1 VDDHVEVMH
10 VDGNAYRLL
19 VLRINGIMRRT
30 EFEESQRAAAKM
42 IREIGKLTA
51 LVLLDGFQGWE
62 RTEEWGDVSFLM
74 EHDSDVAK
82 IAIVGPEKWRE
93 EVLVFAG
100 VGIRRSRVRY
110 FSDSGS
116 ARAWLADKPAP
127 DATPPG

>member
-1 VDDHVEVMH
+1 MSMETRIEDQ
-10 VDGNAYRLL
+10 RLL
-19 VLRINGIMRRT
+19 VVRINGILRRI

-100 VGIRRSRVRY
+100 VGIRRSPVRY
-110 FSDSGS
+110 FSDSDT
-116 ARAWLADKPAP
+116 ARAWLADNPAP
-127 DATPPG
+127 DVGPRG

>member
-1 VDDHVEVMH
+1 MSMETRIEDQ
-10 VDGNAYRLL
+10 RLL
-19 VLRINGIMRRT
+19 VVRINGILRRT

-74 EHDSDVAK
+74 EHDRDVAK

-93 EVLVFAG
+93 QAAG
-100 VGIRRSRVRY
+100 ALGH
-110 FSDSGS
+110 FEH
-116 ARAWLADKPAP
+116 
-127 DATPPG
+127 